1 MAIEPIASRL
11 TSAATTKSPVKTGN
25 ETNATTVKPE
35 PNNDRIEITANSG
48 QIKRALDSAASLPV
62 VDNER
67 VASIKQALAEGT
79 YAIDPERIA
88 QKISQF
94 ELLSSEDSP

>member
-1 MAIEPIASRL
+1 MAIEPIASRIPS
-11 TSAATTKSPVKTGN
+11 TAATKSPVKPGID
-25 ETNATTVKPE
+25 AGAAMIKSE
-35 PNNDRIEITANSG
+35 PNNDSIEITANSS

-79 YAIDPERIA
+79 YTIDPERIA

-94 ELLSSEDSP
+94 ELMSTEDSP

>member
-1 MAIEPIASRL
+1 MAIEPIASRIPN
-11 TSAATTKSPVKTGN
+11 AATTKSPAKPGIETG
-25 ETNATTVKPE
+25 AATVKSE
-35 PNNDRIEITANSG
+35 SNNDRIEITANSG
-48 QIKRALDSAASLPV
+48 QIKRALDTAANLPV

-94 ELLSSEDSP
+94 ELLSTEDSP

>member
-1 MAIEPIASRL
+1 
-11 TSAATTKSPVKTGN
+11 
-25 ETNATTVKPE
+25 
-35 PNNDRIEITANSG
+35 
-48 QIKRALDSAASLPV
+48 V

-94 ELLSSEDSP
+94 ELLSTEDSP

>member
-11 TSAATTKSPVKTGN
+11 PSTATTKSPVKPGN
-25 ETNATTVKPE
+25 ETGATAVKTE
-35 PNNDRIEITANSG
+35 PNNDSIEITANSG

-94 ELLSSEDSP
+94 ELLSTEDSP

>member
-1 MAIEPIASRL
+1 MAIEPIASRIPN
-11 TSAATTKSPVKTGN
+11 AATTKSQVKPGIETG
-25 ETNATTVKPE
+25 TVTVKSE
-35 PNNDRIEITANSG
+35 SNNDRIEITANSG
-48 QIKRALDSAASLPV
+48 QIKRALDTAANLPV

-67 VASIKQALAEGT
+67 VAAIKQALAEGT

-94 ELLSSEDSP
+94 ELLSTEDSP

>member
-1 MAIEPIASRL
+1 MAIEPIASRIP
-11 TSAATTKSPVKTGN
+11 SAAATKSPVKSGIDVGA
-25 ETNATTVKPE
+25 ATIKSE
-35 PNNDRIEITANSG
+35 PNNDSIEITANSN

-67 VASIKQALAEGT
+67 VAAIKQALAEGT
-79 YAIDPERIA
+79 YTIDPERIA

-94 ELLSSEDSP
+94 ELLSTEDSP

>member
-1 MAIEPIASRL
+1 MAIEPIASRIPN
-11 TSAATTKSPVKTGN
+11 AATTKSPAKPGIETG
-25 ETNATTVKPE
+25 AAKVQSE

-48 QIKRALDSAASLPV
+48 QIKRALDTAANLPV

-94 ELLSSEDSP
+94 ELLSTEDSP

>member
-1 MAIEPIASRL
+1 MAIDPIASRIP
-11 TSAATTKSPVKTGN
+11 SATTTKSPAKPGIETG
-25 ETNATTVKPE
+25 AAKVQAK

-48 QIKRALDSAASLPV
+48 QIKRALDTAASLPV

-94 ELLSSEDSP
+94 ELLSTEDSP